1 MSLDFLD
8 PFTTVARE
16 DLDMSQS
23 DERREAILLGDR
35 QQVIQDWLTGETD
48 EEHVLETL
56 LDQGIS
62 PDEYLRLVNDNIDY
76 VVDQGI
82 VFSSNES
89 GILLPRH
96 L

>member
-1 MSLDFLD
+1 MGLDFLD

-16 DLDMSQS
+16 DLDMNQA
-23 DERREAILLGDR
+23 DERREAILLADR
-35 QQVIQDWLTGETD
+35 QQVIQDFLNGKT
-48 EEHVLETL
+48 EEDHVLETL
-56 LDQGIS
+56 LAQGIS
-62 PDEYLRLVNDNIDY
+62 PDDYLHLVNDNIDY
-76 VVDQGI
+76 VIDQGI

>member
-1 MSLDFLD
+1 MSLDFSD
-8 PFTTVARE
+8 PFVTVARE
-16 DLDMSQS
+16 DLDMSQA
-23 DERREAILLGDR
+23 DERREAQLLAAR
-35 QQVIQDWLTGETD
+35 QGVIQDWLNGETE

-56 LDQGIS
+56 IDQGIS
-62 PDEYLRLVNDNIDY
+62 PDEYLRLVNANIDY
-76 VVDQGI
+76 VIDQGI

>member
-8 PFTTVARE
+8 PFVTVARE
-16 DLDMSQS
+16 DLDMNQA
-23 DERREAILLGDR
+23 DERREAILLADR
-35 QQVIQDWLTGETD
+35 QQVIQDWLSGKTH

-62 PDEYLRLVNDNIDY
+62 PDEYMRLVNENIDY
-76 VVDQGI
+76 VIDQGI

>member
-8 PFTTVARE
+8 PFVTVARD
-16 DLDMSQS
+16 DLDMNQA

-35 QQVIQDWLTGETD
+35 QQVIQDWLSGETQED
-48 EEHVLETL
+48 HVLEAL
-56 LDQGIS
+56 IDQGIS
-62 PDEYLRLVNDNIDY
+62 PDEYIRLVNDNIDY
-76 VVDQGI
+76 VIDQGI

-89 GILLPRH
+89 GILLPRY

>member
-8 PFTTVARE
+8 PFITVARE
-16 DLDMSQS
+16 DLDMSQA
-23 DERREAILLGDR
+23 DERREAILLADR
-35 QQVIQDWLTGETD
+35 QQVLQDWLSGETP

-76 VVDQGI
+76 VIDQGI

>member
-8 PFTTVARE
+8 PFMTVARD
-16 DLDMSQS
+16 DLDMNQA
-23 DERREAILLGDR
+23 DGRREAILLADR
-35 QQVIQDWLTGETD
+35 QQVIQDFLSGGT
-48 EEHVLETL
+48 EEDHVLETL

-62 PDEYLRLVNDNIDY
+62 PDEYLRLVNENIDY
-76 VVDQGI
+76 VIEQGI
-82 VFSSNES
+82 AFSSNES